1 MFRGLWNIPL
11 VRKGLVLAVLLCGA
25 LSAAPSNAVTRAVLG
40 DVTGDSRVAVDD
52 AVRVLR
58 VAVGLALPTRTD
70 LRLGDVAPR
79 KGVGNRIIGDG
90 ALTVADVLAILRR
103 AVGLISDEDF
113 GANLT
118 LVFVEPDTVVL
129 GPGDRQRFDAMV
141 VGPMVTGVSWRVV
154 GSAGGIISTDGV
166 YTAPQKIIGV
176 QKVIVEAQVDASIGT
191 AEVVL
196 DEEGAPPPPPPLG

>member
-58 VAVGLALPTRTD
+58 VAVGLALPTRND

-129 GPGDRQRFDAMV
+129 GPGDRQRFDVMV

-176 QKVIVEAQVDASIGT
+176 QKVIVEAQVDASTGT

>member
-1 MFRGLWNIPL
+1 
-11 VRKGLVLAVLLCGA
+11 
-25 LSAAPSNAVTRAVLG
+25 LG

-58 VAVGLALPTRTD
+58 VAVGLALPTRND

-129 GPGDRQRFDAMV
+129 GPGDRQRFDVMV

>member
-1 MFRGLWNIPL
+1 MFRGLGNIPL
-11 VRKGLVLAVLLCGA
+11 VRKGLVSAVLLCGA
-25 LSAAPSNAVTRAVLG
+25 LGAAPSNAVTRAVLG

-58 VAVGLALPTRTD
+58 VAVGLALPTRSD

-79 KGVGNRIIGDG
+79 KGIGNRIIGDG

-118 LVFVEPDTVVL
+118 LVFVEPDAVVL
-129 GPGDRQRFDAMV
+129 GPGDRQRFGVVV
-141 VGPMVTGVSWRVV
+141 VGPMVTGVSWRVI

-176 QKVIVEAQVDASIGT
+176 QKVIVEAQVDASTGT

-196 DEEGAPPPPPPLG
+196 DEEGVPPPPPPLG

>member
-1 MFRGLWNIPL
+1 MIYGLWNIPL
-11 VRKGLVLAVLLCGA
+11 VRKGLVSAFLVCGVLNAV
-25 LSAAPSNAVTRAVLG
+25 PSNAVTRAVLG

-58 VAVGLALPTRTD
+58 VAVGLALPTKND

-79 KGVGNRIIGDG
+79 RGVGNRIIGDG

-118 LVFVEPDTVVL
+118 LVFVDPDAAVL
-129 GPGDRQRFDAMV
+129 GPGDRQRFDVVV

-154 GSAGGIISTDGV
+154 GSAGGIITSDGV
-166 YTAPQKIIGV
+166 YTAPQRIIGV
-176 QKVIVEAQVDASIGT
+176 QKVLVEAQVDASTGT

>member
-1 MFRGLWNIPL
+1 
-11 VRKGLVLAVLLCGA
+11 
-25 LSAAPSNAVTRAVLG
+25 LG

-58 VAVGLALPTRTD
+58 VAVGLALPTRND

-129 GPGDRQRFDAMV
+129 GPGDRQRFDVMV

-176 QKVIVEAQVDASIGT
+176 QKVIVEAQVDASTGT